1 MSEELANIA
10 RKKKALTDA
19 WTKAG
24 KLRIQAADIEREA
37 TENLENVVAF
47 IVSNRLASERA
58 VAREVGCS
66 RYKVR
71 EMVKRANERNMK
83 LMRSGYDE

>member
-1 MSEELANIA
+1 MSEALANIA

-19 WTKAG
+19 WTRAG
-24 KLRIQAADIEREA
+24 NLRIQAAGIEREA

-47 IVSNRLASERA
+47 VLSNRLASETA

-66 RYKVR
+66 RDKVR
-71 EMVKRANERNMK
+71 GMVKRANERNRRMM
-83 LMRSGYDE
+83 LSGHED